1 MKEKKTVEEFL
12 QQNDV
17 FPFVQGLVVGVDPGT
32 GAEVETQEFLALAE
46 CPFSVMEGLNEGD
59 DGLFFVES
67 CSDNGKAVLSY
78 KRALEFEALY
88 NAAINNEV
96 HYLSIGSFTEPNLED
111 RFAGARASFG
121 EGVFHDVIA
130 WVPAWAATGVDLSNH
145 PEKIVVAVL
154 GFSFKGERVVVL
166 LSRDRAKGIVSFSHD
181 STSITDN
188 PEELKQYQ
196 AFFEKGNFVMGRVQ
210 GFSDLGAVIE
220 FELGITGLLSL
231 EELQEGAQLE
241 LNQEVGVLIK
251 ESSEASGLLVTRRP
265 LAVLDVSP
273 WD

>member
-1 MKEKKTVEEFL
+1 MKERKTVEEFL

-32 GAEVETQEFLALAE
+32 GAEVETEEFPAGAE

-67 CSDNGKAVLSY
+67 YSDNGKAVLSY

-96 HYLSIGSFTEPNLED
+96 HYVSIGSFTEPDLVD

-130 WVPAWAATGVDLSNH
+130 WVPPWAATGFDLSNH
-145 PEKIVVAVL
+145 LKKIFVAVL
-154 GFSFKGERVVVL
+154 GISFKEERVVAL
-166 LSRDRAKGIVSFSHD
+166 LSRDRAKGVVSFTRD
-181 STSITDN
+181 SASGTHN

-196 AFFEKGNFVMGRVQ
+196 AFLKKGNFVMGRVQ
-210 GFSDLGAVIE
+210 GFSEQGAIIE
-220 FELGITGLLSL
+220 FEFGITGLLSL
-231 EELQEGAQLE
+231 EELQEGAQIE
-241 LNQEVGVLIK
+241 LNQAVGVLIK
-251 ESSEASGLLVTRRP
+251 ESSEATGLLLTCRP
-265 LAVLDVSP
+265 LAVLNVSH
-273 WD
+273 WE